1 MRADS
6 AGSRPRAA
14 FDPRALTRIRAAAL
28 AGLAA
33 LAAIVPATLPSYW
46 LTIATLALIYSI
58 LAMGL
63 NLLMGYTGL
72 DSLGQA
78 AFFGLGSYGL
88 AILLVKDGV
97 GWWPAA
103 FAAISLGTAGAAVL
117 GMLACRHRVLF
128 LILVM

>member
-14 FDPRALTRIRAAAL
+14 TLDPRAPTRIRAAAL
-28 AGLAA
+28 AGVAV

-63 NLLMGYTGL
+63 KLLMGYTGL

-78 AFFGLGSYGL
+78 AFFGLGSYGP
-88 AILLVKDGV
+88 AILPVKHIV
-97 GWWPAA
+97 GSSP
-103 FAAISLGTAGAAVL
+103 
-117 GMLACRHRVLF
+117 
-128 LILVM
+128 